1 MKRNPLLRSLL
12 IVTSIFVA
20 GHFLTSTSASQTLTG
35 NHNLM
40 SIEVQ
45 AVELEV
51 FTGEWSYVQNE
62 IGAPEAAV
70 IKTDDTVAVALFKD
84 TIIKLKTT
92 TGITP
97 VIILGTEVAAVAPAP
112 AGDGILI
119 AGTQLGEGLIQVQNP
134 VNGTVTNVVVSVLDS
149 GLGAVADNVTAVTTQ
164 TTQASAKYYYYT
176 KEYTDRY
183 GNPAKTIKYTD
194 GVLSVSADEFR
205 YQTPSSAYKSVLY
218 MGNDGMLTLET
229 YQGIINNINQPYL
242 NGDDYLPHP
251 DVWGNHSKVY
261 SDSGY
266 IYGNCDNPDKIVYI
280 TTDGKYGFVTEYE
293 PVGAPFL
300 PVRVITKGNVTDKW
314 TITYVYKGVTYERRL
329 LDLPWYY
336 TEFLNEAD
344 FIK

>member
-45 AVELEV
+45 AAELEV

-70 IKTDDTVAVALFKD
+70 IKTDDAVAVALFKD

-97 VIILGTEVAAVAPAP
+97 VIILGTEVAASALAPTD
-112 AGDGILI
+112 DGIFI
-119 AGTQLGEGLIQVQNP
+119 AGNQPGEGVIQVQNP
-134 VNGTVTNVVVSVLDS
+134 MNGAITNVVVSVLDS
-149 GLGAVADNVTAVTTQ
+149 GLGASVGSNITVTAP

-194 GVLSVSADEFR
+194 GVLSVSADEFK
-205 YQTPSSAYKSVLY
+205 YQTPDSDYKSILY
-218 MGNDGMLTLET
+218 IGNDGMLTLET
-229 YQGIINNINQPYL
+229 YQGISNVISSLYL
-242 NGDDYLPHP
+242 TGDDYLPP
-251 DVWGNHSKVY
+251 AEGYSSPKKVC
-261 SDSGY
+261 SESHY